1 MKDPILFPGLMP
13 VECLQKMPPTIVTT
27 GEFDFMRKDALAII
41 EKLRK
46 AGRLLDVLDMPGAS
60 HAQEQKVN
68 DALDEIRPFL
78 REDGGDLNVV
88 EITGDRILRI
98 EFTGTCSSCSMNN
111 MTFKNGVEDAIKRLV
126 PEIVSVEPVNFHL
139 TEN

>member
-68 DALDEIRPFL
+68 DASALLSEIETIRIWNKFVLGEEQKLRPAISKNLFTNKYKKQGFVDEDIRP
-78 REDGGDLNVV
+78 EHEENY
-88 EITGDRILRI
+88 
-98 EFTGTCSSCSMNN
+98 
-111 MTFKNGVEDAIKRLV
+111 
-126 PEIVSVEPVNFHL
+126 PETPYPPPW
-139 TEN
+139 TTD